1 MFFLALN
8 DILLT
13 LGQTKIINS
22 NLYEQKNHF
31 SYLVS
36 VADDGHFSCHCAA
49 ESRHDLHLP
58 IRSAEGHVGSYNIV
72 VFLTICISY
81 ANNCFTL

>member
-13 LGQTKIINS
+13 LGKTKIINS
-22 NLYEQKNHF
+22 SLYEQKNHF
-31 SYLVS
+31 SYPVS
-36 VADDGHFSCHCAA
+36 VADDGNFSCHCAA

-58 IRSAEGHVGSYNIV
+58 VRSAEGHVLRALERQRHGTCPPVGI
-72 VFLTICISY
+72 
-81 ANNCFTL
+81 